1 MSAFRD
7 LTYLEHIEDSIE
19 KIQSYTKGLTEESFQ
34 NSTLV
39 QDAVV
44 RQFEIIGEA
53 TKRLSVYIR
62 KEHPDIPWKDMAGM
76 RDVLIHDYIN
86 VEIDIVWK
94 TVVGYLPTLKESV
107 RQIIDKLNNVWSD
120 RPTD

>member
-19 KIQSYTKGLTEESFQ
+19 KIQSYTKGLSEESFQ

-44 RQFEIIGEA
+44 RQFEIG
-53 TKRLSVYIR
+53 S
-62 KEHPDIPWKDMAGM
+62 P
-76 RDVLIHDYIN
+76 
-86 VEIDIVWK
+86 
-94 TVVGYLPTLKESV
+94 
-107 RQIIDKLNNVWSD
+107 
-120 RPTD
+120 